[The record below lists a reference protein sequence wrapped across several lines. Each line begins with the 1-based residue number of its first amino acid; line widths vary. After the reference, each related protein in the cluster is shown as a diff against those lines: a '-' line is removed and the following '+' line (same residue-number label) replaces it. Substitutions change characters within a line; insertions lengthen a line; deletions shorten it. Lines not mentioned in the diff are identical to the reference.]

1 VRAAGS
7 MDNMCLAYENRC
19 LGYSAPQPK
28 LPLLLVTGFLGAGKT
43 TLLRHLLCNKSNL
56 RMAVLG
62 HSSPLN
68 PGSMCLCPNALACS
82 ARADMRPL
90 RSTSSQRA
98 GLNGY

>member
-1 VRAAGS
+1 
-7 MDNMCLAYENRC
+7 MENMCLAHENRC
-19 LGYSAPQPK
+19 LGYSVTQPK

-62 HSSPLN
+62 DSYPVPPRSV
-68 PGSMCLCPNALACS
+68 CLCPDALACS